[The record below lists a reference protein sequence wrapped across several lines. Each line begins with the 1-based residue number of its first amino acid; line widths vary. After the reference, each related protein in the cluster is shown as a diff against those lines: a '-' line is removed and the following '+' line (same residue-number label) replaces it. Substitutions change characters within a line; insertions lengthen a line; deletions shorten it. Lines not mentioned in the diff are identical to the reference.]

1 MLSSSELAYRLADS
15 IVAGLLWAL
24 HLLALRADGRFDRP
38 VEVAVGMVQNPDERR
53 AALEAHIAWLEAEL
67 AAARAELAKLE
78 SRS

>member
-1 MLSSSELAYRLADS
+1 
-15 IVAGLLWAL
+15 VAGLLWAL
-24 HLLALRADGRFDRP
+24 HLFALRADGRFDRP
-38 VEVAVGMVQNPDERR
+38 AEAAVGMVQNPDERR